1 MKRTKKPSRRPLPE
15 KTEQALKEFETI
27 LYKELRRA
35 LEGNYIVGPNLLV
48 PDDYRQ
54 KYCYLTDS
62 SQFPLK
68 GARVSNIKLGQ
79 GLPTIC
85 VEKDFELAHDEG
97 LCGDSYKDVTLEVA
111 LYTLPIY
118 KRVVVVYFTSKQ
130 EDATR
135 FETICRQQGI
145 EYVKLDRPSKN
156 RKTTIQQMIG
166 ALDAM
171 GKFYRK
177 NHTKKGTK

>member
-1 MKRTKKPSRRPLPE
+1 MKQTKKTTRRSPSERTKQVLKEIETVLYEELCR
-15 KTEQALKEFETI
+15 ALK
-27 LYKELRRA
+27 
-35 LEGNYIVGPNLLV
+35 GSYIVHPNLLV

-62 SQFPLK
+62 SQFPLN

-118 KRVVVVYFTSKQ
+118 KRVVVVYFTNKQ
-130 EDATR
+130 EDANC

-166 ALDAM
+166 ALDAI
-171 GKFYRK
+171 GKLYRK
-177 NHTKKGTK
+177 THTKKGTK